1 MFSVNLTSYLPELLI
16 LLAIAIIVLIARRNP
31 GENVYKYVTNKATD
45 FYDRYA
51 PYSFKMVREKAI
63 ELGQEYTPRQYLT
76 QVIILGGIAALVG
89 YFYFYS
95 IITAVIYAIIAI
107 AFIPYLA
114 YLRLQRVYSEYI
126 FEQIQTYTTNVI
138 MEFNTTQSFV
148 KSLEGVR
155 DSGILEEPVLSDVKK
170 MIDMSYQNGTIDESI
185 KYFNDKYP
193 FYMVKNMHQLFLQ
206 ITKEGARDSGQAL
219 ENMSLDIDA
228 LDEGVYRDQ
237 MDRNNFHGR
246 FLRFGLILYLL
257 IVVLRFMLGEDNY
270 MKLLDIWYVQVIL
283 HAIVIINAFFLLSG
297 EKYYNEDTGGE

>member
-1 MFSVNLTSYLPELLI
+1 MKYLTELVC
-16 LLAIAIIVLIARRNP
+16 LLVIAIITLLLRKNP
-31 GENVYKYVTNKATD
+31 GENLYKYVAGKATVA
-45 FYDRYA
+45 YEKYA

-63 ELGQEYTPRQYLT
+63 ELGQEFTPRQYLT
-76 QVIILGGIAALVG
+76 QVIVLGGLAALVG

-95 IITAVIYAIIAI
+95 IIIAIIYAIIAI
-107 AFIPYLA
+107 ATVPYLA

-148 KSLEGVR
+148 KALEGVR
-155 DSGILEEPVLSDVKK
+155 DSGIFEDPVLSDVKK
-170 MIDMSYQNGTIDESI
+170 MIEMSYQNGTIDESI
-185 KYFNDKYP
+185 DYFNSKYP
-193 FYMVKNMHQLFLQ
+193 FYMVRNMHQLFLQ

-228 LDEGVYRDQ
+228 LVEGVYRDQ

-257 IVVLRFMLGEDNY
+257 VVVLRFMLGEENY
-270 MKLLDIWYVQVIL
+270 IKLLDIWYVQVIL
-283 HAIVIINAFFLLSG
+283 HAIVIINAFFMMSG
-297 EKYYNEDTGGE
+297 EKYYNEDVGVE